1 MLVVCVTADV
11 GAELE
16 ETIQKSWPD
25 NIVKF
30 VRSTERLG
38 LIRARLT
45 GADAASGDVLV
56 FLDAH
61 CEANVVWYYFSVGM
75 SKKSLFSANHYHM
88 VISDNNGSLSVG
100 CHACDNIRHA
110 LSPHSYGRCHKS

>member
-1 MLVVCVTADV
+1 MTADV

-16 ETIQKSWPD
+16 ETIQKTWPD
-25 NIVKF
+25 NIAKL

-45 GADAASGDVLV
+45 GADAASGGVLV

-61 CEANVVWYYFSVGM
+61 CEVNDAWYI
-75 SKKSLFSANHYHM
+75 LFDIWD
-88 VISDNNGSLSVG
+88 VKFEDLFRFELQTLIG
-100 CHACDNIRHA
+100 
-110 LSPHSYGRCHKS
+110 

>member
-1 MLVVCVTADV
+1 MIAVALIEHVVHAADV

-16 ETIQKSWPD
+16 ETIQKTWPD
-25 NIVKF
+25 NIVKV

-38 LIRARLT
+38 LIRARLA

-61 CEANVVWYYFSVGM
+61 CEVNVFWYLLLCIYNLYF
-75 SKKSLFSANHYHM
+75 
-88 VISDNNGSLSVG
+88 
-100 CHACDNIRHA
+100 
-110 LSPHSYGRCHKS
+110 

>member
-1 MLVVCVTADV
+1 MTADV

-16 ETIQKSWPD
+16 EMIQKSWPD
-25 NIVKF
+25 NIVKI

-38 LIRARLT
+38 LIRARLA

-61 CEANVVWYYFSVGM
+61 CEVNTLWY
-75 SKKSLFSANHYHM
+75 LFYW
-88 VISDNNGSLSVG
+88 
-100 CHACDNIRHA
+100 R
-110 LSPHSYGRCHKS
+110 

>member
-1 MLVVCVTADV
+1 MGPTFFKCFLFEKVLVVNVSADV

-25 NIVKF
+25 NIVKL
-30 VRSTERLG
+30 VRSAERLG
-38 LIRARLT
+38 LIRARLA

-61 CEANVVWYYFSVGM
+61 CEANVVWYHSSVGM
-75 SKKSLFSANHYHM
+75 LRKSYFF
-88 VISDNNGSLSVG
+88 
-100 CHACDNIRHA
+100 
-110 LSPHSYGRCHKS
+110 